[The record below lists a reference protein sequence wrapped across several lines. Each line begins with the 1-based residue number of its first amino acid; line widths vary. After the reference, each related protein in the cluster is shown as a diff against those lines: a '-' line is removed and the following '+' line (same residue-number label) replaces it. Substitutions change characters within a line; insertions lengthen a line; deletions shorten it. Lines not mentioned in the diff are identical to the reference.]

1 MCGGRRGYE
10 DLFFWVLLG
19 VGAVEVKTEADGERQ
34 RDGKEGALAHA
45 ARLTL
50 FQRVW
55 QALGADA

>member
-1 MCGGRRGYE
+1 M
-10 DLFFWVLLG
+10 FFWVLLG

-34 RDGKEGALAHA
+34 REGKEGALAHA